1 MKEPLLKQETIQKIK
16 FSVAFVYMAVCVVC
30 CITIG
35 QIYPND
41 FDVLAQN
48 YGLIMS

>member
-1 MKEPLLKQETIQKIK
+1 MREPLLKQETIQKIK

-35 QIYPND
+35 QIYPSY
-41 FDVLAQN
+41 FDVLSQN
-48 YGLIMS
+48 YGVIVS